1 MKGLGNLSNTSLFGL
16 GLVTRIASSGVLLAI
31 AGRGIIKVD
40 SLPTALIITAVLLLS
55 SSACMMISLPSIS
68 AYTDQDHNIVEI
80 DAKEP
85 FTGSD
90 GKIKIMGV
98 VHNTGDTPL
107 EVKLGV
113 NITNKYT
120 DLIPTIVNEETAT
133 YCRVLYPYSVS
144 PFKFSIK
151 SINLE
156 NQSVSVGKPFALEV
170 NEVSTPN
177 YDKFLSL
184 DYNNI
189 PAGECCSHWNCQK
202 YKRI

>member
-55 SSACMMISLPSIS
+55 SSACMMISLPSIP

-120 DLIPTIVNEETAT
+120 DLIPTIVTEETAT
-133 YCRVLYPYSVS
+133 YSRVLYPYSVS

-156 NQSVSVGKPFALEV
+156 NQSVLV
-170 NEVSTPN
+170 
-177 YDKFLSL
+177 
-184 DYNNI
+184 
-189 PAGECCSHWNCQK
+189 
-202 YKRI
+202 